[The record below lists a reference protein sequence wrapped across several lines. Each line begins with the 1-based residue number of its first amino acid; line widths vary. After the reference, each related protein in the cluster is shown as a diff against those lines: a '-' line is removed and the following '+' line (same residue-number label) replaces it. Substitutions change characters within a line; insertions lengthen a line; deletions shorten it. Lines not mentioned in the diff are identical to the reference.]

1 VEQGWNFYVVGI
13 VYNEQIMQNEISSY
27 RRLFAVNIVLLAA
40 LFASFIAVVVY
51 LLRKFEYQA
60 YHDKLTGL
68 ANRKYFVEK
77 FKKLKEKTDFSGNNI
92 GIVFIDIDK
101 FKGINDSYGH
111 DIGDRVLENIAFRM
125 ENNLKE
131 TDITARMGGDEFV
144 VALVDLDSK
153 TKIIKVAKR
162 LIKEL
167 KKPLIIDGQEIVI
180 GISAG
185 LSFYPDDSK
194 VLEKLIKNADAA
206 MYRAKRKDND
216 IESN

>member
-1 VEQGWNFYVVGI
+1 
-13 VYNEQIMQNEISSY
+13 
-27 RRLFAVNIVLLAA
+27 
-40 LFASFIAVVVY
+40 
-51 LLRKFEYQA
+51 
-60 YHDKLTGL
+60 
-68 ANRKYFVEK
+68 
-77 FKKLKEKTDFSGNNI
+77 
-92 GIVFIDIDK
+92 
-101 FKGINDSYGH
+101 
-111 DIGDRVLENIAFRM
+111 M